1 MASRSEVE
9 ELSREEC
16 EQLLASQSLGRI
28 AIVVDGRPQ
37 IFPVNYVF
45 EDEVVV
51 FRTSW
56 GLKVDRSP
64 LTPVAFETDMVDTVA
79 GEAWSVVVHGTA
91 QDITA
96 AIDSLSVRLRHL
108 AVAPAAPGERPYW
121 MGVPVLEISG
131 RRFRIPR

>member
-9 ELSREEC
+9 DLSRADC
-16 EQLLASQSLGRI
+16 KRLLASQNLGRI

-37 IFPVNYVF
+37 IFPVNFVL

-56 GLKVDRSP
+56 GLKLERSP

-79 GEAWSVVVHGTA
+79 GKAWSVVVQGTA
-91 QDITA
+91 QDITE
-96 AIDSLSVRLRHL
+96 AIDTRSVRLRHL
-108 AVAPAAPGERPYW
+108 AVDPAAPGDRPYW
-121 MGVPVLEISG
+121 MGVYVSEISG
-131 RRFRIPR
+131 RRFRIPG